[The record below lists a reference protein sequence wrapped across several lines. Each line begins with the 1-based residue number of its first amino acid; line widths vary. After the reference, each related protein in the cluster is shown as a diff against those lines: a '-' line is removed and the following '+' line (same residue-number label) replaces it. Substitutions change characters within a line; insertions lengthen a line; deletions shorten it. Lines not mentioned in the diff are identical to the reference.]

1 MTFDVQHVYIYQI
14 QGWVMINKKQLE
26 HTFWS
31 LTVLK
36 DLPQVSLTSMQF
48 ISEDKEF
55 VSKEACCLL
64 SQLL

>member
-48 ISEDKEF
+48 VSEDK
-55 VSKEACCLL
+55 
-64 SQLL
+64 

>member
-48 ISEDKEF
+48 VSEDKEF
-55 VSKEACCLL
+55 VPKEACCLL